1 MTQQKQRWVFTNG
14 DHKVHLANYRC
25 QEREVWVCSEDES
38 IGACLD
44 KTQIPW
50 FSDPRQFPEIRGADI
65 ITQNRIKVSPDQ
77 PLDFHWEDYG
87 FQIHIPAGAF
97 RRPVTLCIQASLR
110 GDYQLPNDDDKIDSG
125 VFCLS
130 LQPLVERVDKKVTLM
145 LPLIVIQ
152 IPLLLLPS
160 KQKTHHHI
168 SFSNCKESPS
178 PKLVMVQYISVVLE
192 RVGDMLSV
200 YTTSLKI

>member
-1 MTQQKQRWVFTNG
+1 MHQHQKESSKSRGGCSGSSG
-14 DHKVHLANYRC
+14 DHKSTLQMYRC

-44 KTQIPW
+44 KTPIPW
-50 FSDPRQFPEIRGADI
+50 FSDPRQFLEIRGVDI
-65 ITQNRIKVSPDQ
+65 IAHNRIKVAPDQ

-110 GDYQLPNDDDKIDSG
+110 GDYQLPNDNDKIVRS
-125 VFCLS
+125 VFWLS

-152 IPLLLLPS
+152 NPLLLLPS

-168 SFSNCKESPS
+168 YFSNCQEGLS
-178 PKLVMVQYISVVLE
+178 PKLVMVQ
-192 RVGDMLSV
+192 
-200 YTTSLKI
+200 

>member
-1 MTQQKQRWVFTNG
+1 MFRFTWPSRGPPCNS
-14 DHKVHLANYRC
+14 RC

-44 KTQIPW
+44 ETQIPW
-50 FSDPRQFPEIRGADI
+50 FSDPRQFLEIRGADI
-65 ITQNRIKVSPDQ
+65 ITYNRIKVAPDQ
-77 PLDFHWEDYG
+77 PLDFHWENYS

-97 RRPVTLCIQASLR
+97 TRPVTLCIQASLR
-110 GDYQLPNDDDKIDSG
+110 GDYQLPNDKIDSG

-130 LQPLVERVDKKVTLM
+130 LQPPVERVDKKVTLT

-152 IPLLLLPS
+152 NPLLLLPS

-168 SFSNCKESPS
+168 SLSNCQEGLS
-178 PKLVMVQYISVVLE
+178 PKLVMVQL
-192 RVGDMLSV
+192 
-200 YTTSLKI
+200 YTFLWFWKEWEICFPSILHP

>member
-1 MTQQKQRWVFTNG
+1 M
-14 DHKVHLANYRC
+14 
-25 QEREVWVCSEDES
+25 WVCSEDES

-50 FSDPRQFPEIRGADI
+50 FSDPRQFLEIRGADI
-65 ITQNRIKVSPDQ
+65 IAYNRIKVAPDQ

-110 GDYQLPNDDDKIDSG
+110 GDYQLPNDKIDSG
-125 VFCLS
+125 EFCLS
-130 LQPLVERVDKKVTLM
+130 LQPLVERVDKKVTLT

-152 IPLLLLPS
+152 NPLLLLPS
-160 KQKTHHHI
+160 KQKNHHHI
-168 SFSNCKESPS
+168 FFSNCQEGLS
-178 PKLVMVQYISVVLE
+178 PKLVMVQYIHFCGFGKSGRYAFRLYYIPKN
-192 RVGDMLSV
+192 MKQ
-200 YTTSLKI
+200 TSLGSQI